1 MLRPSTATGLKFQDA
16 KHSSAS
22 TACGKCPRHWNTLK
36 PLSRISTGKKSAW
49 DHQMILHLLLSVR
62 NNARGKF
69 LNKNNLLNRSSTH
82 WHGVRSSVR
91 FRLWVKIAVR
101 IMSEWQLSSGA
112 KHAEGI
118 DTSAPHWTNN
128 GRPALSSQVMPIW
141 GLNNSQGSQVLVAV
155 VTSFDNPARMG

>member
-1 MLRPSTATGLKFQDA
+1 MSK
-16 KHSSAS
+16 
-22 TACGKCPRHWNTLK
+22 TLK
-36 PLSRISTGKKSAW
+36 HIETTFQNKYYIIYIYKNYYDIYIYNIKYKKSTW

-82 WHGVRSSVR
+82 WHGVCSSVR